1 MQPFIAG
8 GGVGGPYTFTA
19 TGLPMAVR
27 GARAGRGGRPR
38 TRNARER
45 LDRFRAIHR
54 VCDVKLARG
63 APEAAAET
71 RTCLGR
77 RKASSVT
84 VAPSTLAVVLV
95 PVARSR
101 KPRLRHVEPIPG
113 APDTQSAP
121 TRRAGCRRR
130 RSPHRVQQQP
140 ARRGGVGAASGLIFA
155 ANCWRLS
162 PQVSTKR
169 ESWLE

>member
-8 GGVGGPYTFTA
+8 GGVRGPYTFTA

-77 RKASSVT
+77 RKANSVT
-84 VAPSTLAVVLV
+84 VQH
-95 PVARSR
+95 
-101 KPRLRHVEPIPG
+101 PRC
-113 APDTQSAP
+113 
-121 TRRAGCRRR
+121 RAG
-130 RSPHRVQQQP
+130 
-140 ARRGGVGAASGLIFA
+140 ASGPVTQTA
-155 ANCWRLS
+155 ATACGADSGCAGHAER
-162 PQVSTKR
+162 PYPPRRVPPETVSTSGPATAGTAWRCRCSKR
-169 ESWLE
+169 IDLRGQLLENIASRIH